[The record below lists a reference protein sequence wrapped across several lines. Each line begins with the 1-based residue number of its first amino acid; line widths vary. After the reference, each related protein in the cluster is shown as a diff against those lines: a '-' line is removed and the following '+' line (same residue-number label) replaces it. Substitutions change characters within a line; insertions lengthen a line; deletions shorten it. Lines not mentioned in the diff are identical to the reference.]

1 MTLEIIMLVAFAAFL
16 TLILLEVPVGLA
28 IALSGILGVALQ
40 TGMPVA
46 DRVLATTPYSGSAK
60 YSLVV
65 IPMYILLGTLI
76 ANSGLGAG
84 IYRAVN
90 RVVVRL
96 PGGLAV
102 AAVTATALFSG
113 ISGSSAA
120 DVATFG
126 RISVNEMTRH
136 GYSKSYAAAVVAAA
150 GTFAALIPPSV
161 TLVIYAIIA
170 EQSIAAMI
178 VAGIVPG
185 GASAVCLASFLV
197 VRAWTGPSEMGG
209 RRGAGPVAAS
219 MATALEEA
227 RVGASQRTGARGS
240 SGRSSPSLD
249 DPNEK
254 MLRRRANR
262 ADAMSVVYA
271 GVIFLIVV
279 GGLYG
284 GVFTATES
292 GAMGAFAAAV
302 IGLVAHRS
310 RTTISLREL
319 LRSSLHETASV
330 TSMIFLLL
338 IGGAIFSYFVASSG
352 MPRALMTWTATLDV
366 PPMMVVALFLVVLLV
381 LGMFLD
387 GLSMLVLTVP
397 LIAPVV
403 EGLGFDGVW
412 FGILVLKTIEIG
424 LITPPV
430 GINAFIISGIVNV
443 PVVQVFKR
451 LVPFVILDLAVTA
464 AFFAFP
470 DLILWLPRL
479 AGLQP

>member
-1 MTLEIIMLVAFAAFL
+1 M
-16 TLILLEVPVGLA
+16 
-28 IALSGILGVALQ
+28 
-40 TGMPVA
+40 
-46 DRVLATTPYSGSAK
+46 
-60 YSLVV
+60 
-65 IPMYILLGTLI
+65 
-76 ANSGLGAG
+76 
-84 IYRAVN
+84 
-90 RVVVRL
+90 
-96 PGGLAV
+96 
-102 AAVTATALFSG
+102 
-113 ISGSSAA
+113 
-120 DVATFG
+120 
-126 RISVNEMTRH
+126 
-136 GYSKSYAAAVVAAA
+136 
-150 GTFAALIPPSV
+150 
-161 TLVIYAIIA
+161 
-170 EQSIAAMI
+170 
-178 VAGIVPG
+178 
-185 GASAVCLASFLV
+185 
-197 VRAWTGPSEMGG
+197 
-209 RRGAGPVAAS
+209 
-219 MATALEEA
+219 
-227 RVGASQRTGARGS
+227 
-240 SGRSSPSLD
+240 
-249 DPNEK
+249 
-254 MLRRRANR
+254 
-262 ADAMSVVYA
+262 VYA

>member
-120 DVATFG
+120 
-126 RISVNEMTRH
+126 
-136 GYSKSYAAAVVAAA
+136 
-150 GTFAALIPPSV
+150 
-161 TLVIYAIIA
+161 
-170 EQSIAAMI
+170 
-178 VAGIVPG
+178 
-185 GASAVCLASFLV
+185 
-197 VRAWTGPSEMGG
+197 EMGG
-209 RRGAGPVAAS
+209 RRGAGSVAAS
-219 MATALEEA
+219 MASALEEA